1 MESRK
6 TRESSVI
13 SFTLGNK
20 LVEEGWRERQGQ
32 REREEGRAEEG
43 ERDEGEGKPPRFCHS
58 L

>member
-43 ERDEGEGKPPRFCHS
+43 ERDEGEGKPPQFCHS

>member
-32 REREEGRAEEG
+32 REREEGRVEEG
-43 ERDEGEGKPPRFCHS
+43 ERDEGEGKPPQFCHS